1 MIDLPEIT
9 AFLTRTAPF
18 DGLSPAELGR
28 LATEATVLELD
39 AGEVVVDGSAPPTG
53 ELWVV
58 YRGQVQLWA
67 AGEENDG
74 EPIETVHPGE
84 IFGFRSLLTG
94 ESAQFTARSVGQCVL
109 VRLPGRVARPVFAR
123 PAGASYLAGQV
134 VPGVRQPRSP
144 FEAVLGR
151 RPVGELLHAAPVLVT
166 GETTV
171 RDAVRRMTEMRSSY
185 VLIPL
190 GDGDHGI
197 FTDRD
202 LRTRVVA
209 EDRSVAEPIRTVMTA
224 PARVVSDDR
233 VVTTVLIEMIEH
245 GLRHMPVVDGRGRVL
260 GVLEDSDLLAA
271 STRRGFVVRRSIASA
286 ATPADLVRA
295 SAGVTEL
302 VVDLVRA
309 GTDALATSGI
319 LSVVIDSMARRAVE
333 LAIGETEDLPTAGFA
348 WITLGSVARREAMPS
363 SDLDTAMSWADDGE
377 PDAARYLRIAR
388 RVHEIL
394 DACALPADRNGAL
407 ASTRRFARSGSA
419 WRSAARTWMA
429 EPLADQGLVMSS
441 LLVDGRVIWGEPG
454 LHTVPVAYRRMR
466 LDHPEA
472 LRLQLLDALS
482 TRVGPRPFRSVL
494 SRRSGTFDLKAHAL
508 TPVVN
513 LARWGGLSVG
523 MASATTPAR
532 LAGAARNDLL
542 TQQDATV
549 LEEVFALLQRIRM
562 RHQVDQI
569 VAGRPPGDVVRLGE
583 LTPLNRSLLAES
595 AREVA
600 AVQKRITG
608 RLTSVTRG

>member
-9 AFLTRTAPF
+9 AFLTRTPPF
-18 DGLSPAELGR
+18 DALTPAELGR
-28 LATEATVLELD
+28 LAAEATVLELG
-39 AGEVVVDGSAPPTG
+39 AGVVVVDGSAALTD
-53 ELWVV
+53 EIWVV
-58 YRGQVQLWA
+58 YRGRVQLWA
-67 AGEENDG
+67 ADDDA
-74 EPIETVHPGE
+74 EPIETLHPGE
-84 IFGFRSLLTG
+84 ILGYRALLTG
-94 ESAQFTARSVGQCVL
+94 EGVQFTARSADRTVL
-109 VRLPGRVARPVFAR
+109 VRLPGRAARPVFAR

-134 VPGVRQPRSP
+134 TTGSGQPRSP
-144 FEAVLGR
+144 FESVLGR
-151 RPVGELLHAAPVLVT
+151 RPVGELLHADPVLVD
-166 GETTV
+166 GGTTV
-171 RDAVRRMTEMRSSY
+171 RDAVRRMTDEQSSY

-209 EDRSVAEPIRTVMTA
+209 ADRSVSEPVRNVMSA
-224 PARVVSDDR
+224 PARVVTDDR

-271 STRRGFVVRRSIASA
+271 STRRGFVLRRAIASA
-286 ATPADLVRA
+286 TTPDDLVRA
-295 SAGVTEL
+295 SAGVSEL
-302 VVDLVRA
+302 VVDLIRS

-319 LSVVIDSMARRAVE
+319 LSVVIDSLARRAVE
-333 LAIGETEDLPTAGFA
+333 LAIGETEDLPAARFA

-363 SDLDTAMSWADDGE
+363 SDLDTAMSWADSGE
-377 PDAARYLRIAR
+377 PDAARFLGIAR

-394 DACALPADRNGAL
+394 DDCALPADRNGAL
-407 ASTRRFARSGSA
+407 ASSRRFARSRSG
-419 WRSAARTWMA
+419 WLSAARTWMA

-454 LHTVPVAYRRMR
+454 LHTVPMAYRRMR
-466 LDHPEA
+466 VDHPEA

-482 TRVGPRPFRSVL
+482 TRVWQRRFRSVL
-494 SRRSGTFDLKAHAL
+494 TRRSSTLDLKRDAL

-532 LAGAARNDLL
+532 LAGASRNDLL
-542 TQQDATV
+542 TDRDATV
-549 LEEVFALLQRIRM
+549 LAEVFTLLQRIRM
-562 RHQVDQI
+562 RHQVEQI
-569 VAGRPPGDVVRLGE
+569 AAGRAPGDVVDLGE
-583 LTPLNRSLLAES
+583 LTPIHRSLLAES
-595 AREVA
+595 AREVL
-600 AVQKRITG
+600 AVQKRIAL